1 MTLMRWSSAFVLF
14 ALMGCHAKDEART
27 LVGAVDAY
35 RAASNDDK
43 PKKAAAI
50 DSVACTDEE
59 VCKAKDACRKSA
71 DATAKGLELQAE
83 IQDALKDG
91 GKTDPDVMQK
101 KFEEANSDLAE
112 GYGELED
119 CRAKCEHLRERFG
132 L

>member
-1 MTLMRWSSAFVLF
+1 MRRLLCVFI
-14 ALMGCHAKDEART
+14 ALAAAGCHAKDEART

-50 DSVACTDEE
+50 DAVACTDEE

-83 IQDALKDG
+83 IQEALKDG
-91 GKTDPDVMQK
+91 GNADPDVMQK
-101 KFEEANSDLAE
+101 KFDEANSDLAE

-119 CRAKCEHLRERFG
+119 CRAKCERLRERFG